1 MENADLAVALIEASM
16 ADAMAAIEAA
26 EDVPED
32 KRRHWMCSLRI
43 VAKALGKPSELLP
56 ARWTAVR
63 IPISRLHHAQMG
75 VTAKTLANHKSN
87 VRAALSWFAKE
98 EKVPLRGAPLSKDWV
113 SLRDGVTHRRTRAH
127 LSSPM
132 ALVWSARGI
141 APEEV
146 DETALDAC
154 MAYRA
159 ATTALKANS
168 EPRLAGSHGPGI
180 GVSMWCRAGL
190 GDG

>member
-1 MENADLAVALIEASM
+1 
-16 ADAMAAIEAA
+16 
-26 EDVPED
+26 
-32 KRRHWMCSLRI
+32 MCSLRI
-43 VAKALGKPSELLP
+43 IAKALGKPPVLVT

-63 IPISRLHHAQMG
+63 IPIARLHHAQMS
-75 VTAKTLANHKSN
+75 VMAKTLANHKSN

-98 EKVPLRGAPLSKDWV
+98 ENVPLRGAPLGKDWV
-113 SLRDGVTHRRTRAH
+113 SLRDGITHRRTRAH

-132 ALVWSARGI
+132 RFWSARGI

-159 ATTALKANS
+159 ARPPSRPTPQPAG
-168 EPRLAGSHGPGI
+168 GSHGPGTAA
-180 GVSMWCRAGL
+180 SMWCRVGL
-190 GDG
+190 REG